1 VDLFSLRGFGV
12 CAFGVSCETA
22 PGETLYT
29 AIPLGSLGGM
39 DTAASGINSSGQ
51 ITGFSSASYGGSPHG
66 FLYSNTCLYWPR
78 AVGQIA
84 GSKLIH

>member
-1 VDLFSLRGFGV
+1 MKLWTYFRFAALVV

-29 AIPLGSLGGM
+29 AIPLGSLGGT

-51 ITGFSSASYGGSPHG
+51 ITGFSSASYGGSSHG
-66 FLYSNTCLYWPR
+66 FRYSNGVR
-78 AVGQIA
+78 
-84 GSKLIH
+84 

>member
-1 VDLFSLRGFGV
+1 MKLWTYFRFAALVV
-12 CAFGVSCETA
+12 CAFGVSSETA

-66 FLYSNTCLYWPR
+66 FLYSNTCRSIRSRSW
-78 AVGQIA
+78 
-84 GSKLIH
+84 K